1 VVKMSVRGDLE
12 MTANVEQQELKDR
25 LNLIET
31 MIAEGRRT
39 TESWGWIFVLW
50 GVAYYVAIAW
60 SAWGNHASRAWNL
73 TMAAAMVLTFGT
85 LAWRASRGSGKSQP
99 VTTLGRSLFSLWMA
113 VGISFMVLL
122 PCLGIGGMSSSKL
135 VVAIIGTLLGTAN
148 AASSMILKW
157 KLQFACALIWWTL
170 TVISCLGTTRQS
182 FIALLVANFFCQ
194 IVFGIYGMAAEAR
207 LSRREA
213 SHA

>member
-1 VVKMSVRGDLE
+1 MN
-12 MTANVEQQELKDR
+12 ANEQELNDR

-60 SAWGNHASRAWNL
+60 SFWGNHNSVAWSV
-73 TMAAAMVLTFGT
+73 TMAAAMILTWGT
-85 LAWRASRGSGKSQP
+85 LAWRFSKGKQRSQP
-99 VTTLGRSLFSLWMA
+99 PTTLSRALFAIWTA
-113 VGISFMVLL
+113 VGISFVVLL
-122 PCLGIGGMSSSKL
+122 PSLGIGGRSTSNL

-157 KLQFACALIWWTL
+157 KAQFACALVWWAAA
-170 TVISCLGTTRQS
+170 VISCIGTTRQS
-182 FIALLVANFFCQ
+182 TIALLVANFVCQ
-194 IVFGIYGMAAEAR
+194 IAFGLYGMICEAR
-207 LSRREA
+207 PGQR
-213 SHA
+213 SHGAVHA

>member
-1 VVKMSVRGDLE
+1 MIHNGEEL
-12 MTANVEQQELKDR
+12 ELKDR

-31 MIAEGRRT
+31 MIAEGRRS

-60 SAWGNHASRAWNL
+60 SVWGNHAVLAWNV
-73 TMAAAMVLTFGT
+73 TMGAAMILTFGIV
-85 LAWRASRGSGKSQP
+85 AWRIGRGRQRSQP
-99 VTTLGRSLFSLWMA
+99 ATTVGRAITAVWIA
-113 VGISFMVLL
+113 VGVSFVVLL
-122 PCLGIGGMSSSKL
+122 PALGMGGRSTSNV
-135 VVAIIGTLLGTAN
+135 VVAVIGTLLGTAN

-157 KLQFACALIWWTL
+157 KLQFACALIWWAL
-170 TVISCLGTTRQS
+170 AVISCLGTQKQS

-194 IVFGIYGMAAEAR
+194 IVFGIWGMMAEAR
-207 LSRREA
+207 KRRQAA